1 MINTTHTLD
10 QINRIKANLFLVGAA
25 KAGTTLIH
33 SVLSNHSNILMSP
46 IKEPNFFAKDV
57 LLSDLP
63 TNIRNGRDFDKIK
76 RDSNGK
82 IIPRHQLYIQS
93 LEEYDSLFEGATKST
108 KYFGEASVSYLYS
121 EVDAQEIHTYNP
133 KAKII
138 IVLKDPV
145 ERAFSH
151 FLMDLKVGTADKFNF
166 KEAVLFDNQKKEKKW
181 GKSHL
186 YVELGLYYNQ
196 VKRFM
201 DLFAPKNILI
211 LDFYDLKTNAV
222 EFEKRIYDFLELEP
236 EENRNGKLINL
247 NSPKVPKKKL
257 ISLLL
262 KPSSFKNIIKKAT
275 PRNLISHIKSISLDK
290 VNIPELTNDEYNEIY
305 EFFKDDLL
313 KLESILKLRISTT
326 KNLNQDASIE
336 IR

>member
-1 MINTTHTLD
+1 MINTTHILD
-10 QINRIKANLFLVGAA
+10 SINRKKANLFLVGAA
-25 KAGTTLIH
+25 KAGTTFIDSILSYH
-33 SVLSNHSNILMSP
+33 SKILMSP

-63 TNIRNGRDFDKIK
+63 STIRNGRDYDKIE
-76 RDSNGK
+76 RDSHGK
-82 IIPRHQLYIQS
+82 IVPCHQLYIQS

-121 EVDAQEIHTYNP
+121 QVAAKEIYTYNP

-138 IVLKDPV
+138 IILRDPV

-151 FLMDLKVGTADKFNF
+151 FLMDLKVGRADKSNF
-166 KEAVLFDNQKKEKKW
+166 KEAVLFDYQKKEKKW
-181 GKSHL
+181 GNSHL

-196 VKRFM
+196 VKRFV

-211 LDFYDLKTNAV
+211 LDFSDLKNNAV
-222 EFEKRIYDFLELEP
+222 EFEKRIYDFLELDP
-236 EENRNGKLINL
+236 EDKTEKLIDL
-247 NSPKVPKKKL
+247 NAAAVPKNKL
-257 ISLLL
+257 ISFFLQLYR
-262 KPSSFKNIIKKAT
+262 FKSMIKKVI
-275 PRNLISHIKSISLDK
+275 PKSVISRIKSISLDK
-290 VNIPELTNDEYNEIY
+290 GNLPELTIDEYNEMY

-313 KLESILKLRISTT
+313 KSELILKLRISTA